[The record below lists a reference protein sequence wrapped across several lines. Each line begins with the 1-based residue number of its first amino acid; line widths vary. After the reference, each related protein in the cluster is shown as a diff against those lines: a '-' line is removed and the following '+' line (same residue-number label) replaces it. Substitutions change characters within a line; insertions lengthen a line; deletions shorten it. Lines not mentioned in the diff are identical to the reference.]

1 MFKTCHVLKNRFV
14 VLMNRKVGCMRDSH
28 AMIQHLNPACRA
40 ARLFPQL
47 PISRLIISLNDYDV
61 PRFKVGTHFE
71 TDLKD
76 VLNLGMR
83 DAYRPLTSANT
94 IDPFEYFQEKVFQ
107 VVVATW
113 VLFKATS
120 LYLFTALPS
129 SLQDAILELCGAL
142 FINLLALS
150 FYLLGRVVAAL
161 AAVLAVLLLL
171 ALYLKETTA
180 WRQTEIYR
188 IVRDS
193 APYLVKNL
201 TVVKQKKKFEE
212 MSSDFDS
219 RVLFKSNFTLLD
231 SEIVKVDSIYEKRK
245 NKYAQKS
252 KTQVV
257 VQPSSPS
264 AVEEQMTNPALV
276 TKPAVA
282 PTKDVQRNIS
292 LYTHISSGTSKALV
306 GTSPLK
312 FGDGFGEAKQMPKLV
327 EEVPTAVETVPAV
340 KSVPRLGLGHGEEDS
355 VVSFGA
361 DKKQERSKKR
371 DVDDSARSRD
381 RDGDE
386 RRKKSKD
393 HKRSSSR
400 SRDRDRP
407 KDEDSDGESGRRRA
421 ALKSKK
427 RLNRLSQEIAA
438 LQLQVSAEIQEDE
451 PDSDVQSL
459 ASMSARSKQQDGQGQ
474 GQMSLERRHRNKRRE
489 VPAGP
494 GEGGGLQ
501 RQLHQQLQ
509 QQLQQRSATSN
520 SLSASQSQ
528 SPSQGDPGSGTSAQ
542 QGSALG
548 GVGTIGPGFGT
559 AAASTSMRFNNSF
572 DPLAA
577 SGRFQQQQQR
587 QQRQINPSNP
597 AEGSTRSQFPSW
609 H

>member
-1 MFKTCHVLKNRFV
+1 MPSFGGVSEEVFKTCHALKNRFV
-14 VLMNRKVGCMRDSH
+14 ALMNRKPGCMRDSH
-28 AMIQHLNPACRA
+28 AIMQHLNPACRA

-61 PRFKVGTHFE
+61 PRFKVGTRFE
-71 TDLKD
+71 TELKD
-76 VLNLGMR
+76 VVYLGMR

-94 IDPFEYFQEKVFQ
+94 IDPFEYFQEKSMQ
-107 VVVATW
+107 VLVAVW
-113 VLFKATS
+113 VLVKAAC
-120 LYLFTALPS
+120 LYAFTALPS
-129 SLQDAILELCGAL
+129 SLQDSILELCGAL

-193 APYLVKNL
+193 APSLIKNL
-201 TVVKQKKKFEE
+201 KVFKQKKKFEE

-245 NKYAQKS
+245 NKYSQKA

-264 AVEEQMTNPALV
+264 LVEDQRSAPALV
-276 TKPAVA
+276 SKPAVA
-282 PTKDVQRNIS
+282 PAKDVQRNIS
-292 LYTHISSGTSKALV
+292 LYTNIPSGSSKALV

-312 FGDGFGEAKQMPKLV
+312 LESSNTDAKQMSKRVLEGV
-327 EEVPTAVETVPAV
+327 TTVTEVAPAA
-340 KSVPRLGLGHGEEDS
+340 KSIPLLGLGLIDEDS
-355 VVSFGA
+355 PVSFRA
-361 DKKQERSKKR
+361 DKKTEKSRKK
-371 DVDDSARSRD
+371 DTEDTGRSRE

-386 RRKKSKD
+386 RRKKSKE

-407 KDEDSDGESGRRRA
+407 RDEESDGESGRRRA

-438 LQLQVSAEIQEDE
+438 LQLQVTAELHEE
-451 PDSDVQSL
+451 EADSDVQSL
-459 ASMSARSKQQDGQGQ
+459 ASMSARSRQDGQGQ
-474 GQMSLERRHRNKRRE
+474 DQMSLERRHRHKRRE
-489 VPAGP
+489 QQAGP

-509 QQLQQRSATSN
+509 QQLQQRSVGSN
-520 SLSASQSQ
+520 SLSR
-528 SPSQGDPGSGTSAQ
+528 SPSQADPRSGSSVQAAAVGGAGAVGPGSGT
-542 QGSALG
+542 
-548 GVGTIGPGFGT
+548 
-559 AAASTSMRFNNSF
+559 TSMRFNNSF

-577 SGRFQQQQQR
+577 SSQFQQQQQR
-587 QQRQINPSNP
+587 QLNPGNTME
-597 AEGSTRSQFPSW
+597 ATKSQFPSW